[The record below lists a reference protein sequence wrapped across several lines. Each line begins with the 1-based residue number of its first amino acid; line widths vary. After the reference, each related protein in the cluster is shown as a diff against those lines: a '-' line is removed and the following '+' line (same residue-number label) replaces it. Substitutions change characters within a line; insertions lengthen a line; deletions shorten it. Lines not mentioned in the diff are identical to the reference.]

1 MDNFKEEVV
10 VRKQGRAVSAIGFVM
25 CWILIVAFGLYG
37 MIGLPGILSLD
48 FQVANFV
55 SFIVGGG
62 VAFLLYR
69 YKDNFR
75 TEYEYTFTNGE
86 MDVAKVL
93 GNSRRKQLT
102 TVRMREMEAG
112 GWADTDAFDRYL
124 SMKDV
129 KRLDYFLNGKSRL
142 YYLFFIRDG
151 KKTLLLIEPSQE
163 MVNMMAQYSKVLEK

>member
-1 MDNFKEEVV
+1 MKDVFDV
-10 VRKQGRAVSAIGFVM
+10 I
-25 CWILIVAFGLYG
+25 
-37 MIGLPGILSLD
+37 
-48 FQVANFV
+48 
-55 SFIVGGG
+55 IVGGG

>member
-37 MIGLPGILSLD
+37 MIGLSSILSLD

>member
-1 MDNFKEEVV
+1 MK
-10 VRKQGRAVSAIGFVM
+10 
-25 CWILIVAFGLYG
+25 LI
-37 MIGLPGILSLD
+37 
-48 FQVANFV
+48 
-55 SFIVGGG
+55 
-62 VAFLLYR
+62 AFLLYR

-129 KRLDYFLNGKSRL
+129 KHLDYFLNGKSRL

>member
-1 MDNFKEEVV
+1 
-10 VRKQGRAVSAIGFVM
+10 
-25 CWILIVAFGLYG
+25 
-37 MIGLPGILSLD
+37 MIGLSGILSLD

>member
-37 MIGLPGILSLD
+37 MIGLSGILSLD

-129 KRLDYFLNGKSRL
+129 KRLDFFLNGKSRL

>member
-1 MDNFKEEVV
+1 M
-10 VRKQGRAVSAIGFVM
+10 
-25 CWILIVAFGLYG
+25 
-37 MIGLPGILSLD
+37 
-48 FQVANFV
+48 
-55 SFIVGGG
+55 
-62 VAFLLYR
+62 AFLLYR

-129 KRLDYFLNGKSRL
+129 KRLDFFLNGKSRL

>member
-25 CWILIVAFGLYG
+25 CWILIVAFVLYG
-37 MIGLPGILSLD
+37 MIGLSGILSLD

-112 GWADTDAFDRYL
+112 GWADTDAFDRFL